1 MKSELP
7 QDQANDHDKICK
19 EALQYHGTMSRGIIT
34 QNKPIAFC
42 SKLQV
47 ALKISYNNLSN
58 TSTYKPLF
66 FLQAQI
72 LCAANPIYQKVII
85 IILII
90 LNFCKQTLLSL
101 DDDFVHHSMFYVPE
115 LHWKSQVSSPVMT
128 WLAEHGLDGL
138 VWEVW
143 MKFSYG
149 MTLCSF
155 CSSVRLCDK
164 NFAQIFLFP
173 EPSWRI

>member
-1 MKSELP
+1 
-7 QDQANDHDKICK
+7 
-19 EALQYHGTMSRGIIT
+19 MSMGIVT
-34 QNKPIAFC
+34 QNKPTVFC

-47 ALKISYNNLSN
+47 ALKVSYNNLSN
-58 TSTYKPLF
+58 TSTYKSLF

-72 LCAANPIYQKVII
+72 LCAAHPIYQKVII

-101 DDDFVHHSMFYVPE
+101 GDDFVHHSMFYVPE
-115 LHWKSQVSSPVMT
+115 LRWKSQVSLPVMT
-128 WLAEHGLDGL
+128 WLAEHGQ

-143 MKFSYG
+143 MKSSYG
-149 MTLCSF
+149 TTLCSF

-164 NFAQIFLFP
+164 DFAQIFLFP
-173 EPSWRI
+173 EPSWRIW